1 MADTTLFPVTVVGS
15 WPRSTELVR
24 ALRRKEAGEIT
35 LAEFNAVA
43 DGEVLACIRAQE
55 EAGVDIISDGEQRRD
70 NFYSFA
76 VDKLTGMQLMK
87 VSELL
92 DYSKDR
98 ARMEEVLR
106 ALDVPSFAIKSPIV
120 VDRIGKRQGLALDEL
135 AFMREHTDRQIKI
148 PLPGPYMLT
157 RSSWFEGLSDRVY
170 PDPEDLAKD
179 VVAILREEIIALRD
193 QGCDFVQL
201 DEPILSQVVFGEES
215 TETFMCAALPNRRDP
230 TDELE
235 MAVRL
240 MNETTE
246 GISGIKTGVH
256 ICRGNWSRKE
266 EVLLTG
272 NYGPMLPYLVQMNI
286 DQLVLECATPRAG
299 EMEVFKEYS
308 NEKEIGFG
316 VVNPRTDE
324 IESLRSKSS
333 TGLKSCCSTS
343 TPTRFSSIPTAASA
357 PSPKET
363 STPTRWPPGRCGQS
377 LKLPKS
383 CGLSTG
389 SPELIAPGMKNPST
403 TLNRSWRGF
412 LMASSNSLQAWPAA
426 ALRLK
431 RLSAYYLH
439 PAGSG
444 HTASGSHHTCS
455 HLLRNWLVGAT

>member
-1 MADTTLFPVTVVGS
+1 MADAPLFPVTVVGS
-15 WPRSTELVR
+15 WPRSTELIR

-35 LAEFNAVA
+35 YDEFSALA
-43 DGEVLACIRAQE
+43 DDEVLACIRAQE

-92 DYSKDR
+92 DYSSDR

-120 VDRIGKRQGLALDEL
+120 IDKIGKRAGLALDEL
-135 AFMREHTDRQIKI
+135 AYMREHTDRQIKVPI
-148 PLPGPYMLT
+148 PGPYMLT
-157 RSSWFEGLSDRVY
+157 RSAWFEGLSDKAY
-170 PDPEDLAKD
+170 PTPDDLARD
-179 VVAILREEIIALRD
+179 VVEILREEIIALRD
-193 QGCDFVQL
+193 LGCDFVQL
-201 DEPILSQVVFGEES
+201 DEPTLSQVVFGEET

-240 MNETTE
+240 MNETLE
-246 GISGIKTGVH
+246 GIDGIKTGVH
-256 ICRGNWSRKE
+256 ICRGNWSKKE

-308 NEKEIGFG
+308 NEKEIGLG

-324 IESLRSKSS
+324 IEPPEQIVERVKELLQYFDPDKIYLNPDCGFGTFAERNVNTHEMAAKKMAVITEAAEILR
-333 TGLKSCCSTS
+333 
-343 TPTRFSSIPTAASA
+343 AEYA
-357 PSPKET
+357 
-363 STPTRWPPGRCGQS
+363 
-377 LKLPKS
+377 
-383 CGLSTG
+383 
-389 SPELIAPGMKNPST
+389 
-403 TLNRSWRGF
+403 
-412 LMASSNSLQAWPAA
+412 
-426 ALRLK
+426 
-431 RLSAYYLH
+431 
-439 PAGSG
+439 
-444 HTASGSHHTCS
+444 
-455 HLLRNWLVGAT
+455 

>member
-1 MADTTLFPVTVVGS
+1 MPDASLFPVTVVGS
-15 WPRSTELVR
+15 WPRSAELIR
-24 ALRRKEAGEIT
+24 ALRRKEAGEISYDEFSS
-35 LAEFNAVA
+35 LA
-43 DGEVLACIRAQE
+43 DDEVLDCIRAQE

-92 DYSKDR
+92 DYSTDR

-120 VDRIGKRQGLALDEL
+120 VDRIGKRHGLALDEL
-135 AFMREHTDRQIKI
+135 AFMREHTDRQIKV

-157 RSSWFEGLSDRVY
+157 RSAWFEGLSDKAY
-170 PDPEDLAKD
+170 PTPDDLARD
-179 VVAILREEIIALRD
+179 VVEILREEIIALRD

-201 DEPILSQVVFGEES
+201 DEPTLSQVVFGEET

-240 MNETTE
+240 MNETLE
-246 GISGIKTGVH
+246 GIDGIKTGVH
-256 ICRGNWSRKE
+256 ICRGNWSKKE

-316 VVNPRTDE
+316 VVNPRTDD
-324 IESLRSKSS
+324 IEPAEQIIDRVKELMQYFDPDKIYLNPDCGFGTFAERNVNTHDMAARKMQAITDAARILR
-333 TGLKSCCSTS
+333 
-343 TPTRFSSIPTAASA
+343 AEYA
-357 PSPKET
+357 
-363 STPTRWPPGRCGQS
+363 
-377 LKLPKS
+377 
-383 CGLSTG
+383 
-389 SPELIAPGMKNPST
+389 
-403 TLNRSWRGF
+403 
-412 LMASSNSLQAWPAA
+412 
-426 ALRLK
+426 
-431 RLSAYYLH
+431 
-439 PAGSG
+439 
-444 HTASGSHHTCS
+444 
-455 HLLRNWLVGAT
+455 